1 MEKKTKKGNVANNS
15 NNVVSVGTVELAPV
29 QIPDA
34 TTTKGKVSAK
44 FTLVDD
50 AQQTANAEKIDK
62 NQLFSVELSEYFCPV
77 KFDSSTLEESLSPLV
92 KSGILSEE
100 AKAKAIETAKR
111 EFLAEHEEEITA
123 AQNLTFAEVVA
134 KLQENETLYKKVLL
148 ACNVS
153 YLEESCYVDE
163 NGKVLIYR
171 ANQCQDKEG
180 NDRYQTATLKRNE
193 NGKTFEQPLYVE
205 VREQTTANILL
216 AIRYYASKQNA
227 AKTLLNKV
235 SDYKRI
241 LTYVFEAAKKAKDN
255 GFSLEQVTEQV
266 TKVFAEVEETK

>member
-15 NNVVSVGTVELAPV
+15 NKVASVGTVELAPV

-62 NQLFSVELSEYFCPV
+62 NQLFSVELNDYFCPV

-92 KSGILSEE
+92 KSGILSED

-111 EFLAEHEEEITA
+111 EFLAEHESEINA

-134 KLQENETLYKKVLL
+134 KLQENETLYKKVLT

-153 YLEESCYVDE
+153 TLEESCYIDE

-193 NGKTFEQPLYVE
+193 NGREFSQPLFVE